1 MSASTYG
8 EIKKDLC
15 IFGLYKIGDIKENVP
30 TYLEFLKLL
39 SSLNFN

>member
-1 MSASTYG
+1 M
-8 EIKKDLC
+8 KKDGKLVA
-15 IFGLYKIGDIKENVP
+15 IFGLYKIVDIIIKENFP